1 MKIKKSDIK
10 IFLAL
15 VVLVLGYFFTNG
27 GEFSDNFKPVSN
39 VCNKEMKEKD
49 YVQKYC
55 KGTIEYVLGDKTRI
69 DCLTDEYAI
78 EYDWAHKWAESIGQ
92 SLYYARMT
100 GKKPAVAIILK
111 NPEDEK
117 YIKRIQLAD
126 ERITIFKIKGY
137 E

>member
-1 MKIKKSDIK
+1 MKIKKSEIK
-10 IFLAL
+10 IFITII
-15 VVLVLGYFFTNG
+15 VIILGYFFTNRD
-27 GEFSDNFKPVSN
+27 EFENNFKPVSN
-39 VCNKEMKEKD
+39 VYKREMKEKD

-55 KGTIEYVLGDKTRI
+55 KGAIEFVLSDKTRI

-100 GKKPAVAIILK
+100 GKKPAVAIIMK
-111 NPEDEK
+111 SPVDEK

-126 ERITIFKIKGY
+126 ERIIIFKIKGY

>member
-1 MKIKKSDIK
+1 MKIKKSNIK
-10 IFLAL
+10 ILFAFI
-15 VVLVLGYFFTNG
+15 VLILGYFFTNG
-27 GEFSDNFKPVSN
+27 GEFVDNFKPVSN

-55 KGTIEYVLGDKTRI
+55 KGTIEYVLSDKTRI

-92 SLYYARMT
+92 SLYYAHMT
-100 GKKPAVAIILK
+100 GKKPAVAIIMK
-111 NPEDEK
+111 CPEDEK

-126 ERITIFKIKGY
+126 EKITIFKIKAY
-137 E
+137 K